1 MNTKNEDSSVPL
13 SEEKALAAA
22 EAAFELISRGTVEI
36 IPPQSLLEKLKK
48 SYLTKKPLRIKV
60 GIDPTAPKLHLGHLV
75 LLQKMK
81 QFQDLGHEI
90 LFLIGDFTGMIGDP
104 TGRSDVRKPLTREAV
119 LENAETYKKQIFEIL
134 DPERT
139 TIRFNSEWMDVMSS
153 QEMVH
158 LASHYTVARLLERDD
173 FQKRYQASQ
182 PIGVHEFLYPLI
194 QGYDSVAL
202 KADIELGGTDQKFN
216 LLVGR
221 ALQKVYGQSAQ
232 VVITMPLLEGTDG
245 VRKMSKSFG
254 NDIGLEDP
262 PFEMFGKI
270 MSIRDELMYR
280 YYALL
285 TDKDLDV
292 LKEMHPMTAKLALAF
307 LLVARFHGDKAAQG
321 ARDRFDA
328 TVGRKSEPSSI
339 LEIMLEKSSLKLVD
353 LICEQGWAKSKT
365 AARRLIE
372 QGAVTL
378 NQSKIIDP
386 SYVVVLLDEHARHE
400 IKVGK
405 KNRYY
410 LVKKR

>member
-1 MNTKNEDSSVPL
+1 MSIKDENPPSALLDEEVV
-13 SEEKALAAA
+13 SEV
-22 EAAFELISRGTVEI
+22 EAAFEQISRGTVDI
-36 IPPQSLLEKLKK
+36 IQTQALRDKLKK
-48 SYLTKKPLRIKV
+48 ARLEKRPLRVKV

-81 QFQDLGHEI
+81 QFQGLGHEI

-104 TGRSDVRKPLTREAV
+104 TGRSEVRKPLTRQAV
-119 LENAETYKKQIFEIL
+119 RENAETYKAQIFQIL

-139 TIRFNSEWMDVMSS
+139 RICFNSEWMDVMSS
-153 QEMVH
+153 EKMVQ

-173 FQKRYQASQ
+173 FQKRYQASHA
-182 PIGVHEFLYPLI
+182 IGVHEFLYPLI

-202 KADIELGGTDQKFN
+202 NADVELGGTDQKFN

-221 ALQKVYGQSAQ
+221 TLQKVYGQSQQ

-280 YYALL
+280 YYELL
-285 TDKDLDV
+285 TDIDLEKIKV
-292 LKEMHPMTAKLALAF
+292 MHPMEAKLELAF
-307 LLVARFHGDKAAQG
+307 SLVRRFHGEAAAKD
-321 ARDRFDA
+321 ARKRFDV
-328 TVGRKSEPSSI
+328 TVGRKEEAGSL
-339 LEIMLEKSSLKLVD
+339 LEIVVAQSPLKLVN
-353 LICEQGWAKSKT
+353 LIYEQGWTKSKS

-372 QGAVTL
+372 QGAVEL

-386 SYVVVLLDEHARHE
+386 SYELTFNNGQVRHE

-410 LVKKR
+410 LVKND

>member
-1 MNTKNEDSSVPL
+1 MTCKNEDVAML
-13 SEEKALAAA
+13 SPGEAILPEI
-22 EAAFELISRGTVEI
+22 EAAFERISRGTVDVI
-36 IPPQSLLEKLKK
+36 QAQSLREKLKK
-48 SYLTKKPLRIKV
+48 SYIEKKPLRIKV

-75 LLQKMK
+75 LLQKMR

-104 TGRSDVRKPLTREAV
+104 TGRSEARKPLTRDLV
-119 LENAETYKKQIFEIL
+119 RENAETYKKQIFEVL
-134 DPERT
+134 DKKRT

-153 QEMVH
+153 QEMVR

-173 FQKRYQASQ
+173 FQKRYAASQ
-182 PIGVHEFLYPLI
+182 PIAVHEFLYPLI

-202 KADIELGGTDQKFN
+202 NADIELGGTDQKFN

-221 ALQKVYGQSAQ
+221 SLQKIYGQAQQ

-254 NDIGLEDP
+254 NDIALEDP

-280 YYALL
+280 YYELL
-285 TDKDLDV
+285 TESDLST
-292 LKEMHPMTAKLALAF
+292 LKALHPMTAKLELAF
-307 LLVARFHGDKAAQG
+307 KLVARFHGEDAAQG
-321 ARDRFDA
+321 ARNRFDA
-328 TVGRKSEPSSI
+328 TVGRKSETNSI
-339 LEIMLEKSSLKLVD
+339 LEIILEADSLKLVD
-353 LICEQGWAKSKT
+353 LIYNQGWAKSKS

-372 QGAVTL
+372 QSAVAL
-378 NQSKIIDP
+378 NQFKIIDP
-386 SYVVVLLDEHARHE
+386 NYVVVMPEAGRRHE

>member
-1 MNTKNEDSSVPL
+1 MSIKEKNLPKPVL
-13 SEEKALAAA
+13 EEAALAEV
-22 EAAFELISRGTVEI
+22 EAAFQLISRGTVEI
-36 IPPQSLLEKLKK
+36 IQAKSLLEKLKK
-48 SYLTKKPLRIKV
+48 AHIEKRPLRVKV

-81 QFQDLGHEI
+81 QFQELGHEI

-104 TGRSDVRKPLTREAV
+104 TGRSEVRKPLTREAV
-119 LENAETYKKQIFEIL
+119 LENAETYKTQIYKML

-139 TIRFNSEWMDVMSS
+139 TIRFNSEWMDAMSV
-153 QEMVH
+153 ENMVQ

-173 FQKRYQASQ
+173 FQKRYQASHA
-182 PIGVHEFLYPLI
+182 IGVHEFLYPLI

-202 KADIELGGTDQKFN
+202 NADIELGGTDQKFN

-221 ALQKVYGQSAQ
+221 TLQKVYGQSQQ

-245 VRKMSKSFG
+245 VRKMSKSLG

-262 PFEMFGKI
+262 PFEMFGKV

-285 TDKDLDV
+285 TDANPDAFKV
-292 LKEMHPMTAKLALAF
+292 MHPMTAKLELAF
-307 LLVARFHGDKAAQG
+307 VLVARFHGNKAAED
-321 ARDRFDA
+321 ARKRFDV
-328 TVGRKSEPSSI
+328 TVGRKVEKDSI
-339 LEIMLEKSSLKLVD
+339 LEIAVTQSPLKLVN
-353 LICEQGWAKSKT
+353 LIFEQGWAKSKS

-372 QGAVTL
+372 QGAVEL
-378 NQSKIIDP
+378 NQSKITDP
-386 SYVVVLLDEHARHE
+386 SYALTFDGKQARYE

-410 LVKKR
+410 LVKND

>member
-1 MNTKNEDSSVPL
+1 MSTKNEDSTVPL
-13 SEEKALAAA
+13 LEEKALAKA

-48 SYLTKKPLRIKV
+48 AYITKKPLRVKV

-81 QFQDLGHEI
+81 QFQELGHEI

-153 QEMVH
+153 QQMVH

-173 FQKRYQASQ
+173 FQKRYQASH

-202 KADIELGGTDQKFN
+202 NADIELGGTDQKFN

-285 TDKDLDV
+285 TDKDLDA

-307 LLVARFHGDKAAQG
+307 LLVARFHGDKAAQD
-321 ARDRFDA
+321 ARDRFDV
-328 TVGRKSEPSSI
+328 TVGRKSKSSSI
-339 LEIMLEKSSLKLVD
+339 LEIMLEQSSLKLVD
-353 LICEQGWAKSKT
+353 LIYEQGWAKSKT

-378 NQSKIIDP
+378 NQSKIVDP
-386 SYVVVLLDEHARHE
+386 GYVFVLSDEHARHE